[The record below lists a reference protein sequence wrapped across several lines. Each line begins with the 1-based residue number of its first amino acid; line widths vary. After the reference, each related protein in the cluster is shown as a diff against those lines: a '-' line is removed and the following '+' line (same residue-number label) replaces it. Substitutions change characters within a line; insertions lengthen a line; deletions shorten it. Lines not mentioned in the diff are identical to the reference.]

1 MDAVQYSTR
10 PDVIVSENATLGLG
24 FTLHVR
30 YPPDCTCHYTM
41 DGSDPS
47 YYSEKLLGKITDERG
62 WLLPSPP
69 ALPYLLDASI
79 KLGQEGLWHFKFI
92 AISSKTREQ
101 SPIVERTFRVI
112 QGWGCFIKLPPDS
125 EEIAGSDV
133 VLDLRND
140 KPRLSLVG
148 EIHSAFLADDPI
160 TIKVGVIEVARVILG
175 NFEPSVTVLQDG
187 RITLPPSCEILAANT
202 VIPLNRDHTVLTIDD
217 SEYHFLVYGLACP
230 LWDDIAH
237 VHAAILLRQRYGD
250 EYRFHP
256 RSRGAPRPA
265 RQVQMAGR

>member
-133 VLDLRND
+133 LLDLRND

-160 TIKVGVIEVARVILG
+160 TIKVRE
-175 NFEPSVTVLQDG
+175 
-187 RITLPPSCEILAANT
+187 
-202 VIPLNRDHTVLTIDD
+202 
-217 SEYHFLVYGLACP
+217 
-230 LWDDIAH
+230 
-237 VHAAILLRQRYGD
+237 
-250 EYRFHP
+250 
-256 RSRGAPRPA
+256 
-265 RQVQMAGR
+265 